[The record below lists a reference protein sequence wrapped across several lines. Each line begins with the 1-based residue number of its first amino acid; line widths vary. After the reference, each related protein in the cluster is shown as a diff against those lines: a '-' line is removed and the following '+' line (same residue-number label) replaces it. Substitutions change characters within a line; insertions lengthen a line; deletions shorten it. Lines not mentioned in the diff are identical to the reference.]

1 MLPSEKSGEGEVIRS
16 ASFSVSARVAM
27 QLGRE
32 SISNSIVGILELI
45 KNAYDADAENVT
57 LHFSD
62 LDSDQATLVIDD
74 DGHGMTE
81 QALVENWL
89 VIGTDNKLR
98 SGQSRRKKR
107 VLTGEKGLG
116 RLGLDRLCRA
126 TAVQSFTGDSETGI
140 QLDVDWEKYE
150 DTTQRLETIQHPISR
165 IPSKLLRNP
174 TTGQLFTKAHGTR
187 LILSGL
193 KDSWTSGP
201 IDDLCSELSLLVS
214 PFAGPEDFS
223 INVYA
228 RGKRHTISST
238 EIIEAAEWKL
248 QASISDTGNLAY
260 KMTGQHGEEYV
271 FDEPWRSVFT
281 DRDVELPR
289 CGPLEMAMYFIPRR
303 RVEGLS
309 FTTAQISAF
318 MNANQGIRIYR
329 DEFRVKPY
337 GGPAG
342 EGDWLNLAY
351 RRTQSPGGRSQT
363 GWRVGYNQV
372 IGAVFIKRDRNEALL
387 DQTNREGIVD
397 GEAFS
402 DLRAFALHAID
413 WFERKQVDDYCAKGN
428 MSEYDQIAREAE
440 TAKTHTRSATSDLE
454 RAAADVNSALDSP
467 ELPGEG
473 LVHDGIKSKFSDA
486 VSALKENVEES
497 IAIQDKLTT
506 AHDEMEQNFER
517 KSETLHNL
525 ASLGILAVAFGHET
539 LSHTN
544 LLAAAARLLKDRL
557 TPSVLKHVDEK
568 AKSTIQNSINDI
580 AYASKRI
587 RAYGAFML
595 RNMRRDKRTRRN
607 VYIDKV
613 IGDIFKSFALEET
626 RSVCVKLDFPQH
638 TPPIR
643 AFIVDWESIFVN
655 LLTNAVWALQ
665 PVHNREIR
673 VRIREIDGR
682 LNIWFA
688 DSGRGISK
696 GTIDHIFEPAFST
709 KRNER
714 GDKIGTGMGLAI
726 VEDLVK
732 SYSGNI
738 HVSSPSD
745 LGGAEF
751 HIVVPLPQTP
761 SGGSGNGAQ

>member
-1 MLPSEKSGEGEVIRS
+1 MLPSEKPDEREIIRS

-62 LDSDQATLVIDD
+62 LDSDQSALVIDD

-81 QALVENWL
+81 QALVEHWL

-98 SGQSRRKKR
+98 SGQSRRKRR

-126 TAVQSFTGDSETGI
+126 TTVQSFTEDNEAGI

-150 DTTQRLETIQHPISR
+150 DTAQRLETIQHPISR
-165 IPSKLLRNP
+165 VPSKLLRNP
-174 TTGQLFTKAHGTR
+174 TTGQLFTKTHGTR

-201 IDDLCSELSLLVS
+201 INDLCSELALLVS
-214 PFAGPEDFS
+214 PFAGPADFS
-223 INVYA
+223 IQVYA
-228 RGKRHTISST
+228 RGNRHTIDST
-238 EIIEAAEWKL
+238 EMIVAAEWTL
-248 QASISDTGNLAY
+248 QASISDTGCLAY

-289 CGPLEMAMYFIPRR
+289 CGPLEFTMYFIPRR
-303 RVEGLS
+303 RVEGLN
-309 FTTAQISAF
+309 FTTAQISEF
-318 MNANQGIRIYR
+318 MNAHQGIRIYR

-337 GGPAG
+337 GEPTG
-342 EGDWLNLAY
+342 EGDWLNLGY
-351 RRTQSPGGRSQT
+351 RRTRNPGGRSQNS
-363 GWRVGYNQV
+363 WRVGYNQV
-372 IGAVFIKRDRNEALL
+372 IGAVFIKRDRNEGLL

-402 DLRAFALHAID
+402 DLRAFALHAIE
-413 WFERKQVDDYCAKGN
+413 WFERKQVIDYRAKSN
-428 MSEYDQIAREAE
+428 TSEYDQIAQEAE
-440 TAKTHTRSATSDLE
+440 TAKAQTRSATADLE
-454 RAAADVNSALDSP
+454 SIAADVKSVLDRPTLSDEAP
-467 ELPGEG
+467 NVGDLR
-473 LVHDGIKSKFSDA
+473 SRFSDA
-486 VSALKENVEES
+486 VTAVTENVEEG

-506 AHDEMEQNFER
+506 AHAEMEQQLER
-517 KSETLHNL
+517 KSDTLQNL

-557 TPSVLKHVDEK
+557 PPSVLKLVNAK
-568 AKSTIQNSINDI
+568 AKSAIQDSINDI
-580 AYASKRI
+580 SYASNRI
-587 RAYGAFML
+587 HAYGAFML
-595 RNMRRDKRTRRN
+595 RNMRRDKRTRKN

-613 IGDIFKSFALEET
+613 IAGIFKSFALDET
-626 RSVCVKLDFPQH
+626 RNVCVELDFPQQ
-638 TPPIR
+638 TPAIR
-643 AFIVDWESIFVN
+643 AFVVDWESIFVN
-655 LLTNAVWALQ
+655 LVANAVWALQ
-665 PVHNREIR
+665 PVRNREIR

-688 DSGRGISK
+688 DSGQGISK

-709 KRNER
+709 KRNDR
-714 GDKIGTGMGLAI
+714 GDRTGTGMGLAI

-751 HIVVPLPQTP
+751 HIVVPLSQTI
-761 SGGSGNGAQ
+761 SGGSRNGAR

>member
-1 MLPSEKSGEGEVIRS
+1 MLPSEKPNELQVIRS

-45 KNAYDADAENVT
+45 KNAYDADAETVT

-62 LDSDQATLVIDD
+62 LDSDQSTLVIDD

-81 QALVENWL
+81 QAMVENWL

-98 SGQSRRKKR
+98 SGQSRRKGR

-116 RLGLDRLCRA
+116 RLGLDRLC
-126 TAVQSFTGDSETGI
+126 TTTTVQSFTEASEAGI

-150 DTTQRLETIQHPISR
+150 GTAQRLETIQHPISR
-165 IPSKLLRNP
+165 VPSKLLRNP
-174 TTGQLFTKAHGTR
+174 TTGQLFTKTHGTR

-201 IDDLCSELSLLVS
+201 IDALCSELSLLVS

-223 INVYA
+223 IQVYV
-228 RGKRHTISST
+228 RGKHHTISST
-238 EIIEAAEWKL
+238 EMIEAAEWTL
-248 QASISDTGNLAY
+248 QASISDTGFLAY
-260 KMTGQHGEEYV
+260 IMTGLHGEEYT
-271 FDEPWRSVFT
+271 FGEPWRSVFT
-281 DRDVELPR
+281 DRNVELPR
-289 CGPLEMAMYFIPRR
+289 CGPLEFTMYFIPRR
-303 RVEGLS
+303 RVKGLD

-329 DEFRVKPY
+329 DEFRVQPY
-337 GGPAG
+337 GEPTG

-402 DLRAFALHAID
+402 DLRVFALHAID
-413 WFERKQVDDYCAKGN
+413 WFERKQVDDYRAKGN
-428 MSEYDQIAREAE
+428 MSEYDQIARDAE
-440 TAKTHTRSATSDLE
+440 TAKAQTRSATSDLVSI
-454 RAAADVNSALDSP
+454 AADVKTVLDRPAISDEAP
-467 ELPGEG
+467 DVGDLT
-473 LVHDGIKSKFSDA
+473 SRFSDA
-486 VSALKENVEES
+486 ITAVKENVEEG

-506 AHDEMEQNFER
+506 AHDEMEQQLER
-517 KSETLHNL
+517 KSDTLQNL

-544 LLAAAARLLKDRL
+544 LLAAAAKLLKDRL
-557 TPSVLKHVDEK
+557 TPSVLKLVN
-568 AKSTIQNSINDI
+568 AKPKSVIQDNINDI
-580 AYASKRI
+580 SYASKRI
-587 RAYGAFML
+587 HAYGAFML
-595 RNMRRDKRTRRN
+595 RNMRRDKRTRRH

-613 IGDIFKSFALEET
+613 IGDIFNSFALEET
-626 RSVCVKLDFPQH
+626 RSVIVKLDFSKQ

-655 LLTNAVWALQ
+655 LITNALWALQ
-665 PVHNREIR
+665 PVHDREIR

-688 DSGRGISK
+688 DSGQGISK

-709 KRNER
+709 KRNDR
-714 GDKIGTGMGLAI
+714 GDRTGTGMGLAI

-751 HIVVPLPQTP
+751 HIVVPLSQ
-761 SGGSGNGAQ
+761 SKSEGSRNGAR